1 MTSSR
6 PYLIRAIYDWIVDN
20 NLTPHVVVNAESPEV
35 QIPEKYIVDGKMV
48 LNVSAEATRKLLI
61 NNQALEFDAR
71 FDGIIWHIYTPIKQV
86 LAIYA
91 RENGRGMIFE
101 GEDEEEGGGDN
112 APPSATTSSS
122 NNKPQRPNLK
132 IVK

>member
-20 NLTPHVVVNAESPEV
+20 NLTPHVVVDAEAPDV
-35 QIPEKYIVDGKMV
+35 QIPEKYIVDGKMI
-48 LNVSAEATRKLLI
+48 LNVSADATRKLLI
-61 NNQALEFDAR
+61 SNNAVEFDAR
-71 FDGIIWHIYTPIKQV
+71 FDGVIWHIYAPIKSV

-101 GEDEEEGGGDN
+101 GDEEEIEGDGN
-112 APPSATTSSS
+112 PVPPTPPKKSG
-122 NNKPQRPNLK
+122 RPNLK